1 MRKRLRIR
9 GIRSL
14 PVLAVVLPL
23 GAGAPEAE
31 RPPLPQ
37 EIVRDPGAAA
47 AIGGV
52 LRGGDRPYA
61 CAGVLVRSPH
71 ASRSKG
77 TERSGSAAGF
87 EVPVASLG
95 PLVAEIGGIDPIGG
109 VGSPGAAGGE
119 TRLDLRPAEA
129 PAPPGFELWEGC
141 APLPEHLKE
150 GRLRLS
156 VSGAGPG
163 VAGGESRITA
173 VEVRPEIWTW
183 RPVRAPEA
191 GDAAEG
197 SSVVGTSPA
206 DRGRGVAPRRGG
218 P

>member
-9 GIRSL
+9 GIRSW
-14 PVLAVVLPL
+14 PALAVVLPL

-61 CAGVLVRSPH
+61 CAGVLVRSPR
-71 ASRSKG
+71 ADRRG
-77 TERSGSAAGF
+77 PAADPG
-87 EVPVASLG
+87 EPVASLG
-95 PLVAEIGGIDPIGG
+95 PLVAEIDEIGELGEIDA
-109 VGSPGAAGGE
+109 PGATGALGGE
-119 TRLDLRPAEA
+119 TRLDLRPAAA

-141 APLPEHLKE
+141 AALPEHLKE

-156 VSGAGPG
+156 VAGAAPD
-163 VAGGESRITA
+163 VSGGENRITA

-183 RPVRAPEA
+183 RPVRAPQS
-191 GDAAEG
+191 GDGADER
-197 SSVVGTSPA
+197 SVVGTSPA

-218 P
+218 A

>member
-9 GIRSL
+9 GIRSWRA
-14 PVLAVVLPL
+14 LAVVLPL

-61 CAGVLVRSPH
+61 CAGVLVRSPS
-71 ASRSKG
+71 ARNA
-77 TERSGSAAGF
+77 ERRGSAAGPG
-87 EVPVASLG
+87 EPVASLG
-95 PLVAEIGGIDPIGG
+95 PLVAEIDEIDAIGA
-109 VGSPGAAGGE
+109 PGAIGALGGE
-119 TRLDLRPAEA
+119 TRLDLRPAAA

-141 APLPEHLKE
+141 AALPEHLKD

-156 VSGAGPG
+156 VAGAAPD
-163 VAGGESRITA
+163 ASGGESRITV

-183 RPVRAPEA
+183 RPVRAPQS
-191 GDAAEG
+191 GDGTDER
-197 SSVVGTSPA
+197 SVVGTSPA

-218 P
+218 A